1 MKQNNVFASL
11 FVSALILSSNSFA
24 HNTYSNNVYT
34 NNAYKGEAAFAPAL
48 YNWTGFYAG
57 ANVGWVSHTMNI
69 TDDQATSFQ
78 ATIQQVTTPRF
89 TGGFQFG
96 YRHQVDLARTSG
108 VYGLEFSADFA
119 NATFNRNYGSPFA
132 LYQLTSTNSLKD
144 QLLFQFLG
152 GIAADRTLLFM
163 AAGLSWTNVEGST
176 TNTAGL
182 PFFNN
187 TSFNTN
193 KKMLG
198 AAIGGGIEYALTN
211 AFSVRL
217 KIDVIEP
224 NNFTSHDSNGDSFQ
238 ITNSMVQG
246 TFGLNYKFA

>member
-1 MKQNNVFASL
+1 MKQYNVAASM
-11 FVSALILSSNSFA
+11 FVSALLLSSNSFA
-24 HNTYSNNVYT
+24 HNTYPHNVFE
-34 NNAYKGEAAFAPAL
+34 NHPYKGEVIVAPAP

-57 ANVGWVSHTMNI
+57 ANVGWVSHNMDI

-78 ATIQQVTTPRF
+78 ATIHQVTTPRF

-96 YRHQVDLARTSG
+96 YRRQIDLTKASG
-108 VYGLEFSADFA
+108 VYGLEFSADFG

-132 LYQLTSTNSLKD
+132 LYQLNSTNSLKD
-144 QLLFQFLG
+144 QLLLQFLG
-152 GIAADRTLLFM
+152 GVAADRTLLFM

-198 AAIGGGIEYALTN
+198 AAIGGGIEYAFTN
-211 AFSVRL
+211 AFSARL
-217 KIDVIEP
+217 KVDVIEP

-238 ITNSMVQG
+238 INNSMVQG